1 MKVVYFGTPSIAAYI
16 LECLLHH
23 GVQVVAVV
31 TKPDKK
37 QGRSQ
42 LLQPSAVKALIKEK
56 GWNIPILEPVKVS
69 TEEYRDKLKAFE
81 ADLFVVVA
89 YGEIIKQFIL
99 DVPHLKCIN
108 VHASLLPKYRGAA
121 PMHRAI
127 INGEVETGVTIM
139 EMVLALDAGNILH
152 VEKVPISENMTVV
165 ELEEELKRLG
175 CKGLLKVF
183 DDLRAHKVQSVVQ
196 EESLATYAPK
206 VTVEECEVKWERS
219 AKELH
224 NLIRGVTPFPG
235 AWCYI
240 KMSPYGQQDV
250 KRLKI
255 KKTKTHKNLF
265 KSSPGEIVKYDTQ
278 GWVVATQ
285 EGALELIEVQLEGK
299 KACSA
304 SEFVRGY
311 ARPKFC

>member
-1 MKVVYFGTPSIAAYI
+1 MKVVYFGTPSIAAHI
-16 LECLLHH
+16 LECLLCH

-56 GWNIPILEPVKVS
+56 GWNIPVLEPVKVS

-89 YGEIIKQFIL
+89 YGEIVKQFIL
-99 DVPHLKCIN
+99 DLPRLMCIN

-152 VEKVPISENMTVV
+152 VEKVPISENMTVG
-165 ELEEELKRLG
+165 ELEKGLERLG
-175 CKGLLKVF
+175 CKALLKVF
-183 DDLRAHKVQSVVQ
+183 DDFIAHKVQSVVQ
-196 EESLATYAPK
+196 EESLVTYAPK
-206 VTVEECEVKWERS
+206 VTVEECEVKWGRP
-219 AKELH
+219 ARELH

-240 KMSPYGQQDV
+240 KMAPYGQQDV

-255 KKTKTHKNLF
+255 KKTRIHNNSF
-265 KSSPGEIVKYDTQ
+265 KVQPGEIVKYDAQ
-278 GWVVATQ
+278 GWVVAAQ
-285 EGALELIEVQLEGK
+285 EGALELLEVQLEGK

-304 SEFVRGY
+304 SEFIRGY
-311 ARPKFC
+311 ARPRFC